1 MKRRLR
7 DVIVVLPGITGSV
20 LERGGRTIWGP
31 SHRLIGSTA
40 AKPARAVR
48 DLSLGDDADVSAV
61 KIMPD
66 AHMVGG
72 LVKIDGYSRLIAHI
86 ERNFIVERAT
96 ADGHRPANLIEFP
109 YDWRLDNRLNA
120 RRLLE
125 VAVPALERWRHH
137 AQLPEARL
145 ILLAHSMGGL
155 VARYFMEVLEGWRYS
170 RALVTFG
177 TPFLGSLEALGYL
190 ANGYKRLHV
199 DLTEAMRSFPSVYQ
213 LMPVYPALRTAA
225 GWQRVAETV
234 GIPNVDPARAAD
246 ALRFHRE
253 IEAAVAANDRED
265 PRRYALL
272 PVVGTHQP
280 TNQSATL
287 EGGTVT
293 LGVDLPEG
301 VDAFFTDEGIEGDG
315 TVPICSA
322 SPADMGNVY
331 SDMYQPAK
339 HSALQV
345 GEYFLG
351 DLVGKLAKMQAQ
363 HPGKL
368 RGPLPPGGYD
378 RPCFSVAADD
388 AFGSDEPVSI
398 AVRCAPDADP
408 LDEVRAEIESLD
420 SGERWTWPLKAS
432 GDSEWSVT
440 VGPLAPGGYRFT
452 VTGLGGGNVP
462 VPVSD
467 LFEVGG
473 A

>member
-7 DVIVVLPGITGSV
+7 DMVVVLPGITGSV
-20 LERGGRTIWGP
+20 LERDGRTVWGP
-31 SHRLIGSTA
+31 SHRLVGGTITR
-40 AKPARAVR
+40 PARAVR
-48 DLSLGDDADVSAV
+48 DLTLAGESEVSAV
-61 KIMPD
+61 RMMPD

-72 LVKIDGYSRLIAHI
+72 LVKIDGYSRLVERI
-86 ERNFIVERAT
+86 ERNFIVERAP
-96 ADGHRPANLIEFP
+96 AGDPRPANLIEFP
-109 YDWRLDNRLNA
+109 YDWRLDNRINA

-125 VAVPALERWRHH
+125 TAIPALERWQRH

-145 ILLAHSMGGL
+145 VLLAHSMGGL
-155 VARYFMEVLEGWRYS
+155 IARYFLEVLGGWRHT

-190 ANGYKRLHV
+190 ANGYKRLHL
-199 DLTEAMRSFPSVYQ
+199 DLTAAMRSFPSVYQ

-225 GWQRVAETV
+225 GWRRVAETAGV
-234 GIPNVDPARAAD
+234 PNVDPTRAAD

-253 IEAAVAANDRED
+253 IETAVAANHRED

-293 LGVDLPEG
+293 LGTDLPDG
-301 VDAFFTDEGIEGDG
+301 VDALFTDEGVEGDG

-322 SPADMGNVY
+322 SPAELANVY

-363 HPGKL
+363 NPGKL
-368 RGPLPPGGYD
+368 RGPQPPRGYD

-388 AFGSDEPVSI
+388 AFGPDEPVSL

-408 LDEVRAEIESLD
+408 LDEVRAEVEFLET
-420 SGERWTWPLKAS
+420 GERQSWPLKAG
-432 GDSEWSVT
+432 GDGVWSAT
-440 VGPLAPGGYRFT
+440 FGPLPPGDYRYT
-452 VTGLGGGNVP
+452 VAGSGGGDVP

-467 LFEVGG
+467 LFEVGRT
-473 A
+473 